1 MNFRR
6 VAAILQ
12 QELFITS
19 RAYEVLADILVF
31 PVMSMV
37 VFGFLS
43 LYLTGSTNPRIA
55 HSILMG
61 IVLWQS
67 IAIVQYSLP
76 VGALWNIWWR
86 NLSNLFIT
94 PLTTAE
100 YICALTISGICKSI
114 IVFILGSLMSYYVFN
129 YNIFEIGFLNIVLFS
144 LNLIMF
150 GFAFGIII
158 LGIIFKFGSRV
169 QAFAWGLLPFLQP
182 LTAVFYPVT
191 VLPQPLR
198 FFSYLFP
205 PTHIFEA
212 MRASLMQPGIYWDLI
227 GVAFLENILFIFFGI
242 LFFQAMFKAS
252 KESGQF
258 ARNEG

>member
-1 MNFRR
+1 MKINRIL
-6 VAAILQ
+6 AIVQ

-19 RAYEVLADILVF
+19 RAYEVLADIFVF

-43 LYLTGSTNPRIA
+43 LYLTGSTNPQIA
-55 HSILMG
+55 HSILLG
-61 IVLWQS
+61 IVMWQI

-100 YICALTISGICKSI
+100 YITALTISGVCKSV
-114 IVFILGSLMSYYVFN
+114 IVFFLGSVMSYYVFN
-129 YNIFEIGFLNIVLFS
+129 YNIFEIGILNILLFS
-144 LNLIMF
+144 LNLIFF
-150 GFAFGIII
+150 GFAFGLII
-158 LGIIFKFGSRV
+158 LGVIFKYGSRV

-191 VLPQPLR
+191 VLPAPLQY
-198 FFSYLFP
+198 FSYLFP
-205 PTHIFEA
+205 PTHVFEA
-212 MRASLMQPGIYWDLI
+212 MRASLTTPGVYWNFI
-227 GVAFLENILFIFFGI
+227 GIAFLENVLFIFFGI
-242 LFFQAMFKAS
+242 IFFNAMFKAS